1 MSNDMMHVRTDLGM
15 KGNQMDLMMF
25 RLGRKNG
32 KADFLRQIAEKIIT
46 IKELYVDGGVVG
58 VNPSPIGGTYAWRQV
73 VNGEVAAEGSH
84 FISATDARVRAVT
97 NNQTEML
104 AMIKGLESLPDD
116 WQGTV
121 LSDSR
126 ITLGRVFLGWK
137 WSNMPSWVHR
147 RFQAVRARL
156 VHYDQFEHILLDG
169 HPTKAH
175 LEAGVGKRGHP
186 VSIHNVWCDEAC
198 RRAGEEGLQQLQFK
212 YQTVVAGAGPQKV
225 EV

>member
-1 MSNDMMHVRTDLGM
+1 MSN
-15 KGNQMDLMMF
+15 
-25 RLGRKNG
+25 
-32 KADFLRQIAEKIIT
+32 
-46 IKELYVDGGVVG
+46 ELYVDGGVVG
-58 VNPSPIGGTYAWRQV
+58 VNPSYIGGTYAWRQV
-73 VNGEVAAEGSH
+73 VDGEVIAEGSH
-84 FISATDARVRAVT
+84 FISATDARVQAVT

-116 WQGTV
+116 WQGNV

-156 VHYDQFEHILLDG
+156 LHFDTLEHTLLAG
-169 HPTKAH
+169 HPTKAQ

-198 RRAGEEGLQQLQFK
+198 RLAGEEGLQQLQFK
-212 YQTVVAGAGPQKV
+212 YQPALGAGLQKV
-225 EV
+225 EA